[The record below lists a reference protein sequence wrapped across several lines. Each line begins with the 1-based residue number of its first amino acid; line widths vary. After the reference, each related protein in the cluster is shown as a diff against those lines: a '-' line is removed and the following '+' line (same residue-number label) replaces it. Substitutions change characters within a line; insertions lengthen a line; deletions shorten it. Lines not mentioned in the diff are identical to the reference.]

1 MVRGS
6 KSKRSP
12 AMGMSVKLPS
22 LKKPRMARKQSTSNH
37 ASLNHTNI
45 NGMASMTLAE
55 HAPNRKSKFFF
66 DMLMSLD
73 DNILS
78 EYIMPMVLMS
88 TPDSCGCIKEDGIK
102 WLVTMFKTTC
112 LSGEWWDG
120 VWGWKGEIVNS
131 ITVPPPRETA
141 GFMKR
146 DIFEC
151 LVMSPIRSC
160 PEKWSKTTINIRD
173 YVLWGMLAG
182 KSGGKFE
189 CKLGCKAGCK
199 SECKVGAMEMEQL
212 ANIVKTMHGNNSPL
226 GLRVE
231 YMQCDT
237 CRWR

>member
-12 AMGMSVKLPS
+12 GIANAMAMSVKLPS
-22 LKKPRMARKQSTSNH
+22 LKKPRMTRKQSTN
-37 ASLNHTNI
+37 NHTNI
-45 NGMASMTLAE
+45 NSMASMTLAE

-88 TPDSCGCIKEDGIK
+88 SPKNCGCIKEDGIR

-112 LSGEWWDG
+112 LSGEWWNG

-131 ITVPPPRETA
+131 ITAPPPRETA

-160 PEKWSKTTINIRD
+160 PEKWSKTTISLQD

-182 KSGGKFE
+182 KSGGKP
-189 CKLGCKAGCK
+189 
-199 SECKVGAMEMEQL
+199 ECKVGAMEMEQL